1 MKKILFSLALLAGT
15 PALAEKKAPTPPPAE
30 PATHPDWIEMRLML
44 EEAIKNGM
52 FDPDSAK
59 ITWTRGPF
67 WTSFKHSEVGIFAKP
82 RWGWVVCGE
91 FNGKNLYG
99 GYTGREVVQYAISP
113 DGKVRS
119 SIDSDCDYGNHFGP
133 VLEEFKPVTQV
144 ASGSVGL
151 ADELAKLAELRD
163 KGILSAAE
171 FEAQKA
177 KLLAR

>member
-44 EEAIKNGM
+44 
-52 FDPDSAK
+52 D
-59 ITWTRGPF
+59 
-67 WTSFKHSEVGIFAKP
+67 GIFAKP